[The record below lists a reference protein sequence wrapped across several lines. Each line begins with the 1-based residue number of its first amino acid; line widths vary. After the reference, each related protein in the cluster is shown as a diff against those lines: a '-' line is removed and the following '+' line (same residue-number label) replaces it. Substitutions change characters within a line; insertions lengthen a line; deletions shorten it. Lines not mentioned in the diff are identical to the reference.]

1 MADEAI
7 KTVAGEITKIAV
19 EHGYNGVAPKTI
31 TAAID
36 ALADT
41 LAGSDVDSGNTVA
54 QAVRA
59 LAPYIGSGG
68 GGGIEM
74 EELLNETLTTEEVEG
89 FNQATFTSHRRVDY
103 KEIVVTIDGTNYTC
117 QMQLGYDRPVYGA
130 TYSMDNGYDFTD
142 YPFSFASGGDDGN
155 TIYFKDPGTHD
166 VIVSAKKGALGM
178 SAPVI
183 VDVIGMSQFSMETS
197 VSVSLTP
204 FDISGDDLNAIYDT
218 AYFNED
224 VSFGY
229 SLSDP
234 DNCPSMASGIYVFF
248 VLTVQSPG
256 YDPTDMEVY
265 VNPFGD
271 PQLVTEGYEY
281 RYFENT
287 HDNISELLIT
297 AKVPYS
303 GIKFKF

>member
-1 MADEAI
+1 MTIRSEYYELAKKLGYTGSEPS
-7 KTVAGEITKIAV
+7 TTAG
-19 EHGYNGVAPKTI
+19 
-31 TAAID
+31 AID

-41 LAGSDVDSGNTVA
+41 LAGSDVDSGKTVA

-59 LAPYIGSGG
+59 LAPYVGSGG

-89 FNQATFTSHRRVDY
+89 SNRATFTSNKQVGY
-103 KEIVVTIDGTNYTC
+103 KEIVVTIDGTSYTC
-117 QMQLGYDRPVYGA
+117 QIQLDYDRPAYGA
-130 TYSMDNGYDFTD
+130 TYSMGDGYDFTD
-142 YPFSFASGGDDGN
+142 YPFQFISGGDDGN
-155 TIYFKDPGTHD
+155 DIYFKDPGTHD

-178 SAPVI
+178 SVPVI
-183 VDVIGMSQFSMETS
+183 VDVIGQSQFSRETS
-197 VSVSLTP
+197 VLVSLTP

-218 AYFNED
+218 TYFNAD
-224 VSFGY
+224 VSFGQ

-234 DNCPSMASGIYVFF
+234 DNCPSIASGMYVFLS
-248 VLTVQSPG
+248 LTVQSPG